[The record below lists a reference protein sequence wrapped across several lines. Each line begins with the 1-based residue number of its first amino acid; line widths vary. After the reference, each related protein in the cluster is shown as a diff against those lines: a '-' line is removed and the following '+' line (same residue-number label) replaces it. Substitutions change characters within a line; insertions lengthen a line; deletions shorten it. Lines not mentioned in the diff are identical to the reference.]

1 MSTIDTIVKAA
12 PRARPR
18 RLGAFVLY
26 LVGRY
31 DYAVE
36 RFRSRRAL
44 EDLDDRLLRDI
55 GVSRDEARQ
64 EYRRSFWD

>member
-12 PRARPR
+12 PRVRRR
-18 RLGAFVLY
+18 RLGALVLY

-44 EDLDDRLLRDI
+44 EELDDRLLRDI